1 MKFSATIN
9 IKLKQQIKDAKG
21 EAVSAVLSR
30 IGLEDK
36 AKVRIGKIFE
46 LEVNAENE
54 DAAKTKLNKII
65 FDVLMNPIVETYE
78 ITTFEVIN

>member
-1 MKFSATIN
+1 MILCNNIVKYYIDICIFLIYNAIHYNNERNRCQHGEKLQKN
-9 IKLKQQIKDAKG
+9 IK
-21 EAVSAVLSR
+21 
-30 IGLEDK
+30 K
-36 AKVRIGKIFE
+36 AIADERY
-46 LEVNAENE
+46 E

>member
-9 IKLKQQIKDAKG
+9 IKLKKQIKDAKG

-30 IGLEDK
+30 IWLEDK